1 METPSPQLLQPL
13 IGTEEVTVDAK
24 GRVLVSKKKRDRL
37 GSPFTVGIGLK
48 GCIVA
53 YTAPAWDLLLSQ
65 LQSPDALDL
74 GSDTLR
80 ELMLGE
86 AEDGIEFDGQGRF
99 VLPLRLRKKFEL
111 VGVDSLLIG
120 AQDKLELWSVKEYEV
135 YKADRRAYTE
145 KFWQEIS
152 ENKFRVSGDVL
163 RGLP

>member
-1 METPSPQLLQPL
+1 METPNPQLLQPL

-37 GSPFTVGIGLK
+37 GASFAVGIGVK
-48 GCIVA
+48 GCFVA
-53 YTAPAWDLLLSQ
+53 YTEQAWEQLLTQ
-65 LQSPDALDL
+65 LQSPDAIDL

-80 ELMLGE
+80 EIMLGE

-99 VLPLRLRKKFEL
+99 VVPLRLRRLLKLE
-111 VGVDSLLIG
+111 GSSSLLIG
-120 AQDKLELWSVKEYEV
+120 AQDKVELWPAAEYEI

-152 ENKFRVSGDVL
+152 DNKFRVSDNVL